1 MANPPPPP
9 CAATRTA
16 DPPGGSGKLRELAEE
31 ADGFAATEIGGTVRL
46 GVLFN
51 STRPE
56 GGRPLGLVPGNGQV
70 ARDF

>member
-1 MANPPPPP
+1 
-9 CAATRTA
+9 
-16 DPPGGSGKLRELAEE
+16 LRELAEE

-56 GGRPLGLVPGNGQV
+56 GGRPLGLVPGNGLV